1 MRDFLRNNGLS
12 LCLFALFLGSIVGQ
26 VFAGWYALSEELA
39 IHGRPA
45 PDLRNYLISGHFV
58 SATFENWESEFLQ
71 MAVYVVLT
79 AWLIQKGSPESRNPD
94 ESLEEPG
101 VPGPCAPWPVRKGGV
116 WLWLY
121 AHSLSITLL
130 VLFVSS
136 FWLHLLGSTR
146 RANEQAA
153 LLAAPTVTAAG
164 RLADPEFWYES
175 FQNWQS
181 EFLSIGALVVLGIFL
196 RERGSPES
204 KPVHAPHSQT
214 GG

>member
-1 MRDFLRNNGLS
+1 MRDILRSNGLS
-12 LCLFALFLGSIVGQ
+12 LALLALFLASIVGQ
-26 VFAGWYALSEELA
+26 AFAGWYALGEELA
-39 IHGRPA
+39 IHGQPA
-45 PDLRNYLISGHFV
+45 PDLRTYLATGHFL

-71 MAVYVVLT
+71 MTIYVVLT
-79 AWLIQKGSPESRNPD
+79 AVLIQKGSPESKSPD
-94 ESLEEPG
+94 ENPEERSVCSPN
-101 VPGPCAPWPVRKGGV
+101 APWPARKGGV
-116 WLWLY
+116 WLQLY

-130 VLFVSS
+130 VLFGSS

-146 RANEQAA
+146 RANEEA
-153 LLAAPTVTAAG
+153 LLHAAPAETAAE

-181 EFLSIGALVVLGIFL
+181 EFLSIGVLVVLGIFL

-214 GG
+214 GR

>member
-1 MRDFLRNNGLS
+1 MRDILRSNGLS
-12 LCLFALFLGSIVGQ
+12 LALLALFLASIVGQ
-26 VFAGWYALSEELA
+26 TFAGWYALGEELA
-39 IHGRPA
+39 MHGQPA
-45 PDLRNYLISGHFV
+45 PDLRTYLATGHFL

-71 MAVYVVLT
+71 MTVYVVLT
-79 AWLIQKGSPESRNPD
+79 AVLIQKGSPESRNP
-94 ESLEEPG
+94 EE
-101 VPGPCAPWPVRKGGV
+101 GPEEQRACSPNAPWPVRKGGV
-116 WLWLY
+116 WLQWY

-130 VLFVSS
+130 VLFGLS

-146 RANEQAA
+146 HANEEA
-153 LLAAPTVTAAG
+153 LLHAAPVETAAE
-164 RLADPEFWYES
+164 RLADPEFWFES

-181 EFLSIGALVVLGIFL
+181 EFLSIGALVVLAIFL

>member
-1 MRDFLRNNGLS
+1 MRDILRSNGLS
-12 LCLFALFLGSIVGQ
+12 LALLALFLASIVGQ
-26 VFAGWYALSEELA
+26 AFAGWYALGEELA
-39 IHGRPA
+39 IHGQPA
-45 PDLRNYLISGHFV
+45 PDLRTYLATGHFL
-58 SATFENWESEFLQ
+58 SAIFENWESEFLQ
-71 MAVYVVLT
+71 MTVYVVLT
-79 AWLIQKGSPESRNPD
+79 AVLIQKGSPESRNP
-94 ESLEEPG
+94 EE
-101 VPGPCAPWPVRKGGV
+101 GPEEQSACSPNAPWPVRKGGV
-116 WLWLY
+116 WLQLY

-130 VLFVSS
+130 VLFGLS

-146 RANEQAA
+146 HANEEA
-153 LLAAPTVTAAG
+153 LLHAAPAETAAE

-181 EFLSIGALVVLGIFL
+181 EFLSIGALVVLAIFL